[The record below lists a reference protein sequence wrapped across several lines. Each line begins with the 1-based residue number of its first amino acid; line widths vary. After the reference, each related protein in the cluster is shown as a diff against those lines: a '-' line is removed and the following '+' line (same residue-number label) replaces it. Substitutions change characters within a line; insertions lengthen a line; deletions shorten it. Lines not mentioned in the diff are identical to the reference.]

1 MSGKLSALI
10 KEQNLFLSSNLEI
23 KKEVF
28 SQFIKRDTLYNSFR
42 QACVLNVCF
51 LWYEVCEYFFGRKLL
66 ITTLKFFWEMITENR
81 VNLEVDQHR
90 RIGIKDVISML
101 KGLRSEAVIKIV
113 QASGVSENAQGV
125 DINNEISNKAQHN
138 ISTQYSLNK
147 SSSVNGNTNL
157 PQIREL
163 NEIAAL
169 LRSMDIQ
176 QRQLSS

>member
-1 MSGKLSALI
+1 MS
-10 KEQNLFLSSNLEI
+10 
-23 KKEVF
+23 
-28 SQFIKRDTLYNSFR
+28 
-42 QACVLNVCF
+42 
-51 LWYEVCEYFFGRKLL
+51 
-66 ITTLKFFWEMITENR
+66 TENR

-113 QASGVSENAQGV
+113 QASEMSETAQEL

-169 LRSMDIQ
+169 LRSMDMQ

>member
-1 MSGKLSALI
+1 M
-10 KEQNLFLSSNLEI
+10 N
-23 KKEVF
+23 
-28 SQFIKRDTLYNSFR
+28 
-42 QACVLNVCF
+42 
-51 LWYEVCEYFFGRKLL
+51 
-66 ITTLKFFWEMITENR
+66 TENR

-113 QASGVSENAQGV
+113 QASEVSENPHEL
-125 DINNEISNKAQHN
+125 DISNESINKAQQN
-138 ISTQYSLNK
+138 ISTQDSFK
-147 SSSVNGNTNL
+147 KTPAVKGNLNL

-169 LRSMDIQ
+169 LRSMDMQ

>member
-1 MSGKLSALI
+1 MLK
-10 KEQNLFLSSNLEI
+10 
-23 KKEVF
+23 
-28 SQFIKRDTLYNSFR
+28 
-42 QACVLNVCF
+42 VCF

-66 ITTLKFFWEMITENR
+66 ITTLKYFWEMSTENR
-81 VNLEVDQHR
+81 VNLELDQHR

-113 QASGVSENAQGV
+113 QASEVSENAQEP
-125 DINNEISNKAQHN
+125 DINNESSNKAQHN
-138 ISTQYSLNK
+138 ISTQDSFKK
-147 SSSVNGNTNL
+147 SPAVKGNMNL

-169 LRSMDIQ
+169 LRSMDMQ

>member
-1 MSGKLSALI
+1 MLK
-10 KEQNLFLSSNLEI
+10 
-23 KKEVF
+23 
-28 SQFIKRDTLYNSFR
+28 
-42 QACVLNVCF
+42 VCF

-66 ITTLKFFWEMITENR
+66 ITTLKYFWEMSTENR

-113 QASGVSENAQGV
+113 QASEVSENAQEP
-125 DINNEISNKAQHN
+125 DINNNSIHKAQHN
-138 ISTQYSLNK
+138 ISSQDSFKK
-147 SSSVNGNTNL
+147 SPAVKGNTDL

-169 LRSMDIQ
+169 LRSMDMQ

>member
-1 MSGKLSALI
+1 MLK
-10 KEQNLFLSSNLEI
+10 
-23 KKEVF
+23 
-28 SQFIKRDTLYNSFR
+28 
-42 QACVLNVCF
+42 VCF

-66 ITTLKFFWEMITENR
+66 ITTLKYFWEMSTENR
-81 VNLEVDQHR
+81 VNLELDQHR

-113 QASGVSENAQGV
+113 KASEVSENAQEP
-125 DINNEISNKAQHN
+125 DINNESSNKAQHN
-138 ISTQYSLNK
+138 ISTQDSFKK
-147 SSSVNGNTNL
+147 SPAVKGNMNL

-169 LRSMDIQ
+169 LRSMDMQ

>member
-1 MSGKLSALI
+1 MSDSVNNTFKQAI
-10 KEQNLFLSSNLEI
+10 V
-23 KKEVF
+23 KK
-28 SQFIKRDTLYNSFR
+28 
-42 QACVLNVCF
+42 VCF
-51 LWYEVCEYFFGRKLL
+51 LWYEVSEYFFGRKLY
-66 ITTLKFFWEMITENR
+66 ITTLKYFWEMSTENR
-81 VNLEVDQHR
+81 VNLELDQYR

-113 QASGVSENAQGV
+113 QASEMSETTQEL

-138 ISTQYSLNK
+138 ISTQDSFKK
-147 SSSVNGNTNL
+147 SPAVKGNMNL

-169 LRSMDIQ
+169 LRSMDMQ